1 MADGGGR
8 PRVVHGPHH
17 GFPAVEHLLDALER
31 EHALVDPMQVNDI
44 GLLELP
50 QPGDVEA
57 RVGDVDLKEVLA

>member
-1 MADGGGR
+1 
-8 PRVVHGPHH
+8 
-17 GFPAVEHLLDALER
+17 
-31 EHALVDPMQVNDI
+31 MQVYDI